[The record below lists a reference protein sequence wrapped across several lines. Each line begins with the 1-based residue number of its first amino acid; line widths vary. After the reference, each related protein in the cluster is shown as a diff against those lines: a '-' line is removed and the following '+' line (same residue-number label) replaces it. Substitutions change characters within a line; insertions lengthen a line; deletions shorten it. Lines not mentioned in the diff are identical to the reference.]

1 MSAVL
6 VLDVGMQPLRVE
18 SWQKAITDLFLG
30 KTIVIEQSQDRTIRS
45 VNREWP
51 MPSVVKLVR
60 GFSRSKFK
68 IKFSRIGVYARDGFK
83 CQYCGRQKPTELLS
97 YDHVVPRAQGGKTT
111 WENIVCACSDCNK
124 IKANRTPKEAG
135 MKLLS
140 TPKRPYHLPQ
150 ILVPLDRNAP
160 KEWQN
165 YWRMPL
171 EA

>member
-30 KTIVIEQSQDRTIRS
+30 KTIVIEHSQDKTIRG
-45 VNREWP
+45 VDREWP

-60 GFSRSKFK
+60 GFSRSKYK
-68 IKFSRIGVYARDGFK
+68 IKFSRIGVYARDGFQ
-83 CQYCGRQKPTELLS
+83 CQYCGQRGPTELLS
-97 YDHVVPRAQGGKTT
+97 YDHVLPRAQGGKTT
-111 WENIVCACSDCNK
+111 WENIVTACVDCNRA
-124 IKANRTPKEAG
+124 KANRTPAQAG

-140 TPKRPYHLPQ
+140 VPKRPYWLPQ
-150 ILVPLDRNAP
+150 ICVPLDRHAP

-165 YWRMPL
+165 YWRRPL
-171 EA
+171 DT